1 MEYKGGQKL
10 EYKPGVEEEEEKR
23 PLWSRT
29 PENEEER
36 ENEKVEGS
44 TAIAIQHEGGVEEV
58 DGEVQTTLDV
68 TSKVKELPSHTNL
81 DYAQIQDELEGHQT
95 RRKLLLLQALRWMLT
110 RSKQTGRV
118 QIISTFATNDLLGLN
133 SSDRLLT
140 WFLPSGSN
148 IPHLLQGSLAR
159 LVNAMASGRSGREYL
174 AQHRRLLETLI
185 DCLVFIGGQMA
196 AVTVDMIV
204 AVLQKLSLKYS
215 ARKMML
221 QRGLV
226 SWLVTCHLVHLEPV
240 RLYGLEYSTA
250 LLMNLCLHRSGKEQ
264 CVPLANSVLNL
275 LLELLVRDLKPIN
288 PYVNGTLYS
297 LLGNRQIN
305 VAARSLGV
313 EQRIINKCQN
323 CEEETRRQLEYILDQ
338 LRGEDTGEDPGVVS
352 EEEDEGGEADEV
364 EEVVDI
370 EEEIDEDD
378 PVVARRDE
386 LSGLQL
392 LQDRYLRPQPTISL
406 VSPVILL

>member
-1 MEYKGGQKL
+1 M
-10 EYKPGVEEEEEKR
+10 
-23 PLWSRT
+23 
-29 PENEEER
+29 
-36 ENEKVEGS
+36 
-44 TAIAIQHEGGVEEV
+44 

-118 QIISTFATNDLLGLN
+118 QIISTFATNDLLGLK

-204 AVLQKLSLKYS
+204 AVLQKLSLK
-215 ARKMML
+215 M
-221 QRGLV
+221 QRG
-226 SWLVTCHLVHLEPV
+226 WLTC
-240 RLYGLEYSTA
+240 
-250 LLMNLCLHRSGKEQ
+250 Q
-264 CVPLANSVLNL
+264 
-275 LLELLVRDLKPIN
+275 
-288 PYVNGTLYS
+288 TLS
-297 LLGNRQIN
+297 
-305 VAARSLGV
+305 
-313 EQRIINKCQN
+313 
-323 CEEETRRQLEYILDQ
+323 
-338 LRGEDTGEDPGVVS
+338 
-352 EEEDEGGEADEV
+352 
-364 EEVVDI
+364 
-370 EEEIDEDD
+370 
-378 PVVARRDE
+378 
-386 LSGLQL
+386 
-392 LQDRYLRPQPTISL
+392 
-406 VSPVILL
+406 